1 MRSLL
6 GEADPDEAPASGW
19 LLRATSP
26 APRTQGLPFAPQ
38 YRGHPS
44 DETWRLGLLG
54 LRSASMAS
62 QRDKEIMARRG
73 QIMDELNR
81 RAIREAAKR
90 TPGENIEI
98 GLRLSDFARG
108 AAQGPIVR
116 EEKIPL
122 VQVWRALKARK
133 KA

>member
-1 MRSLL
+1 
-6 GEADPDEAPASGW
+6 
-19 LLRATSP
+19 
-26 APRTQGLPFAPQ
+26 
-38 YRGHPS
+38 
-44 DETWRLGLLG
+44 
-54 LRSASMAS
+54 
-62 QRDKEIMARRG
+62 MARRG